1 MTDTATPAPPPVA
14 APAPASPSPYTD
26 AQGAIDQANAATLA
40 QLAAGNLS
48 GTNAGNAAV
57 QAGQAD
63 KAAAL
68 QGLLRSAIMTGG
80 PQAAPT
86 TGGGPSQAAALQGI
100 VGGAFDQRIGT
111 TGDLTAPFNQANATR
126 EAGAGTYFKE
136 AGAAVPVIQAQTAQR
151 ESILKAQAQ
160 QRALTGAL
168 SLARAQAELSRTTRL
183 GSAANPTAAESLNKT
198 TGGLTASQDV
208 IDTLADQGGYD
219 QLKAAAANNPGVTPF
234 APGQAPSVKLAALI
248 SSIAQQTGLDPI
260 IVQSYLDAADVRET
274 AASNAQISAG
284 NAQAAAGRSAG
295 AAVDQASVGAGVTS
309 ANGALTPGGTVAGQ
323 PTGPDLPFSVW
334 WASFTAA
341 NPGLD
346 AATLDAIRANAQPL
360 FKKLYP

>member
-14 APAPASPSPYTD
+14 APAPASPSPYSD
-26 AQGAIDQANAATLA
+26 AQAAIDQANAATLA

-48 GTNAGNAAV
+48 GTNAGTAAV

-86 TGGGPSQAAALQGI
+86 AGGGPSQAAALQGI

-111 TGDLTAPFNQANATR
+111 TGDLTAAFNQANATR

-151 ESILKAQAQ
+151 EAILKAQAQ

-168 SLARAQAELSRTTRL
+168 SLARAQASLSKATTPT
-183 GSAANPTAAESLNKT
+183 GSALTSTGKGALPGSQKAQLAYDIVNQYASQNGATGIPGPKFLDLFPGAAETLAAQLGVDPGTLRLLYEQGASMPNNRAPTPAKATATVTGATATAARDD
-198 TGGLTASQDV
+198 AV
-208 IDTLADQGGYD
+208 
-219 QLKAAAANNPGVTPF
+219 QLLRGSTDANGVAHPAVSRQQAIAALDAKYGPGVGE
-234 APGQAPSVKLAALI
+234 AIVGQI
-248 SSIAQQTGLDPI
+248 
-260 IVQSYLDAADVRET
+260 
-274 AASNAQISAG
+274 
-284 NAQAAAGRSAG
+284 
-295 AAVDQASVGAGVTS
+295 
-309 ANGALTPGGTVAGQ
+309 PGG
-323 PTGPDLPFSVW
+323 
-334 WASFTAA
+334 
-341 NPGLD
+341 
-346 AATLDAIRANAQPL
+346 
-360 FKKLYP
+360 